1 MATIHSSH
9 DSTNAGRRSSVD
21 STRSETSP
29 REAGADSGDRAHR
42 SYTGIYSITNAH
54 LLELLKD
61 NPGTH
66 FVVML

>member
-1 MATIHSSH
+1 MATIHSND

-29 REAGADSGDRAHR
+29 HEAGVDPGDRAHR
-42 SYTGIYSITNAH
+42 YYTAVYSITNAH

-66 FVVML
+66 CVVML